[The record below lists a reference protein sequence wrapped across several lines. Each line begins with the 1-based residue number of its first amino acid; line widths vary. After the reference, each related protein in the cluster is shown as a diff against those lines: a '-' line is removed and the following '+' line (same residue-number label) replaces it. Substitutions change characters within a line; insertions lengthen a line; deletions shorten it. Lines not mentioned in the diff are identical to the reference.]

1 MVFLKFQEKKMSRK
15 FFKSVTCLF
24 LVMSLA
30 SLHFPHMVRA
40 ELIGVQMLLSAQ
52 QRAEKVEKAQTFLQ
66 REDVKEQLV
75 LFGANPA
82 EVQERVEALS
92 DQELNM
98 LAQQIDDLPAG
109 AGADGVLVVIGIV
122 FLVLIILE
130 LVGVTN
136 IFSRF

>member
-1 MVFLKFQEKKMSRK
+1 MSKK

-24 LVMSLA
+24 LAMSLA

-40 ELIGVQMLLSAQ
+40 EMIGVQMLLSAQ
-52 QRAEKVEKAQTFLQ
+52 QRAEKVEKARTFLQ
-66 REDVKEQLV
+66 REEVKEQMV
-75 LFGANPA
+75 LLGVNPD
-82 EVQERVEALS
+82 EVRQRVEALS

-98 LAQQIDDLPAG
+98 LAQHIDDLPAG
-109 AGADGVLVVIGIV
+109 AGAEGVLVVIGIV

-136 IFSRF
+136 VFSRF